1 MFRYCGCT
9 IMNNKKNQD
18 TEEEYPFVVIS
29 TVSLFDN
36 LYVYDVFDSYED
48 AKRRFD
54 DVVEYDRMSLSES
67 WRVFASRFCKFKNV
81 TRIKG
86 FRIGEYY
93 ELDQSGYARY
103 VHDRTEEE
111 EIYYKRYYE
120 ALDSIFESVIW
131 PLEGVEKLV
140 NHGLGNNVSIES
152 EDVKEAMLTLGI
164 KVAYGE
170 YLMHYGGI
178 EREEKFINDMLSEL
192 SDLRESLGISC
203 ELSTVKY
210 LENLYVNYRSR
221 LNKELEKRGI
231 PL

>member
-1 MFRYCGCT
+1 
-9 IMNNKKNQD
+9 MNNKKNKG
-18 TEEEYPFVVIS
+18 TGEEYPFVVIS

-36 LYVYDVFDSYED
+36 LYVYDVFDSYEE

-54 DVVEYDRMSLSES
+54 EVVGYGRLSIKES
-67 WRVFASRFCKFKNV
+67 WKVFASRFCKFKNV

-86 FRIGEYY
+86 FRLGEYY

-103 VHDRTEEE
+103 VSDRTEEE
-111 EIYYKRYYE
+111 EIYYKRYKE
-120 ALDSIFESVIW
+120 VMDSIFESVIW

-170 YLMHYGGI
+170 YLMQYGGI
-178 EREEKFINDMLSEL
+178 EREEKLINDILSEL
-192 SDLRESLGISC
+192 SDLRESLGISS

-210 LENLYVNYRSR
+210 LENLYVNYRYG
-221 LNKELEKRGI
+221 LNIELVKRGI
-231 PL
+231 RL